1 MRGVIEELRHRNVI
15 RVGLAYIIVAWLFA
29 RVAGLA
35 ADAFTAP
42 EWFMQLL
49 IVVLLLGLP
58 VALFLAWAFEL
69 TPDGVVKAVDVPTDV
84 PKDPRSGRMLNR
96 IIIATLV
103 IAVAGLAWERLSL
116 DIAPVNNVVTDQ
128 SIAVLPFA
136 DFSPSGDQAWFADG
150 LTD

>member
-1 MRGVIEELRHRNVI
+1 MRGFIEELRHRNVI

-29 RVAGLA
+29 QVADLA

-42 EWFMQLL
+42 EWFMQML

-69 TPDGVVKAVDVPTDV
+69 TPDGVVKTD
-84 PKDPRSGRMLNR
+84 K
-96 IIIATLV
+96 
-103 IAVAGLAWERLSL
+103 
-116 DIAPVNNVVTDQ
+116 

-136 DFSPSGDQAWFADG
+136 ETSARVATRPGSPMASPMKFSMRLLAHATCALHRAPRLSAFAA
-150 LTD
+150 LTSTYRRSQSS